1 MSTSLAKRSHL
12 MAHWYMPR
20 PFHRQINAMKD
31 FVDVKVSYRKLSDTA
46 LIVCDEAQLEDICA
60 TQAIGELEEEV
71 ETYQLDFDT
80 HVEIRPLITQCR
92 TQHVVVAIQIVGADS
107 RQATDYGE
115 IAIPHRFRGILEKV
129 IANAHQ
135 EYDDCVSVTATHE
148 EFFHVPF
155 LDVVLDEPLVAPQL
169 VHLSHVKAVS
179 AAVDDFGAAHH
190 RLMLRSIVLPE
201 RRPTH
206 DDVRL
211 LWSGLAQEIDHA
223 QGLGPVSSISR
234 AIKSLR
240 CQATIPADI
249 RLATYRTLEDLLQT
263 RHWQV
268 AAATLREATK
278 ALDDVTVA
286 K

>member
-1 MSTSLAKRSHL
+1 M
-12 MAHWYMPR
+12 
-20 PFHRQINAMKD
+20 
-31 FVDVKVSYRKLSDTA
+31 
-46 LIVCDEAQLEDICA
+46 
-60 TQAIGELEEEV
+60 
-71 ETYQLDFDT
+71 
-80 HVEIRPLITQCR
+80 
-92 TQHVVVAIQIVGADS
+92 
-107 RQATDYGE
+107 
-115 IAIPHRFRGILEKV
+115 
-129 IANAHQ
+129 
-135 EYDDCVSVTATHE
+135 
-148 EFFHVPF
+148 
-155 LDVVLDEPLVAPQL
+155 
-169 VHLSHVKAVS
+169 KAVS

-263 RHWQV
+263 QHWQV

>member
-1 MSTSLAKRSHL
+1 
-12 MAHWYMPR
+12 
-20 PFHRQINAMKD
+20 MKD

-129 IANAHQ
+129 IANARQ
-135 EYDDCVSVTATHE
+135 ERDDYVSVTATHHD
-148 EFFHVPF
+148 FFRVPF
-155 LDVVLDEPLVAPQL
+155 LDVVLDKPLVAPQL

-249 RLATYRTLEDLLQT
+249 RLSTFRTLEDLLQSQ
-263 RHWQV
+263 HWQV

>member
-1 MSTSLAKRSHL
+1 
-12 MAHWYMPR
+12 
-20 PFHRQINAMKD
+20 MKD

-60 TQAIGELEEEV
+60 ANAIGEFEEEV

-80 HVEIRPLITQCR
+80 HVEIRPLTTQCS
-92 TQHVVVAIQIVGADS
+92 TQHVVVALQIVGADS
-107 RQATDYGE
+107 RQATDCGE
-115 IAIPHRFRGILEKV
+115 IAIPRSFRGILEKV

-135 EYDDCVSVTATHE
+135 EHDERDSIAATYE
-148 EFFHVPF
+148 ECFKVPF
-155 LDVVLDEPLVAPQL
+155 HDVVLDEPLVAPRL

-179 AAVDDFGAAHH
+179 AAVDEFGAAHH
-190 RLMLRSIVLPE
+190 RLMVRSSSMFELPPA
-201 RRPTH
+201 R

-223 QGLGPVSSISR
+223 QGLGPVSSIVR

-240 CQATIPADI
+240 CQATIPTGI
-249 RLATYRTLEDLLQT
+249 RVATYRTLEDLLQT
-263 RHWQV
+263 QRWQ
-268 AAATLREATK
+268 ATAATLREATK
-278 ALDDVTVA
+278 ALDDIAVA

>member
-1 MSTSLAKRSHL
+1 
-12 MAHWYMPR
+12 
-20 PFHRQINAMKD
+20 MKD

-80 HVEIRPLITQCR
+80 HVEIRPLMTQCL

-107 RQATDYGE
+107 RQATNCGE
-115 IAIPHRFRGILEKV
+115 IAIPRSFRGILEKV
-129 IANAHQ
+129 IANADQ
-135 EYDDCVSVTATHE
+135 EHDEGDSITATYE
-148 EFFHVPF
+148 ESFQVPF
-155 LDVVLDEPLVAPQL
+155 LDVVLDKPLVAPHL

-179 AAVDDFGAAHH
+179 AAVDEFGAAHH
-190 RLMLRSIVLPE
+190 RLMVRSSSMFE
-201 RRPTH
+201 RRPAH

-223 QGLGPVSSISR
+223 QGLGPVSSIVR
-234 AIKSLR
+234 VIKSLR
-240 CQATIPADI
+240 CQATIPANI

-263 RHWQV
+263 QQWQV

-278 ALDDVTVA
+278 ALDDITVA